1 MSKRKDS
8 QPADDQATIPPAC
21 FTPIVF
27 ADYVK
32 KLSPTEALVL
42 AIASCQNVEA
52 KRINPHFKSSY
63 FGLGDL
69 LDQVK
74 PAFAAYGLAFIQV
87 ANTSDER
94 ISIQTK
100 VVHIS
105 GHIFEFG
112 ELGIKGGGKLQD
124 TGSALTYLRR
134 YALATIA
141 GVATDLDD
149 DGNAAS
155 KPHPMDSKT
164 TQAIINAKPYQG
176 KPAAHEQLRQD
187 DKRITWYID
196 GLGELNPAQAKVA
209 AQILVHKGWLQEGES
224 LMDLPTIHQLEL
236 ITSPK
241 MCQAF
246 LKAINERVQANG

>member
-21 FTPIVF
+21 FTPMVF

-155 KPHPMDSKT
+155 KPQP
-164 TQAIINAKPYQG
+164 QAYSIQHKPYQA
-176 KPAAHEQLRQD
+176 KAAAPEQLRQD
-187 DKRITWYID
+187 DKRVTWYID

-236 ITSPK
+236 TTSPK

>member
-8 QPADDQATIPPAC
+8 QPAADQAT
-21 FTPIVF
+21 TPILTPVLLS
-27 ADYVK
+27 DEIR

-94 ISIQTK
+94 VSIQTK

-141 GVATDLDD
+141 GVATEMMDD

-155 KPHPMDSKT
+155 KPQPYS
-164 TQAIINAKPYQG
+164 QQPKPYQA
-176 KPAAHEQLRQD
+176 KPVAAEVSQAPHPL
-187 DKRITWYID
+187 WYFD
-196 GLGELNPAQAKVA
+196 SLGHLNPGQLKA
-209 AQILVHKGWLQEGES
+209 ADQILVQKGWLTEGDS
-224 LMDLPTIHQLEL
+224 LRNLQTIYQVDLT
-236 ITSPK
+236 TSPK

-246 LKAINERVQANG
+246 LKAINERAQANG

>member
-8 QPADDQATIPPAC
+8 QPAANQAIPSTI
-21 FTPIVF
+21 TPVLLSDEIR
-27 ADYVK
+27 
-32 KLSPTEALVL
+32 KLTPTEALIL
-42 AIASCQNVEA
+42 AIASCQNLEA

-69 LDQVK
+69 LAQVK
-74 PAFAAYGLAFIQV
+74 PSFAAYGLAFIQV

-134 YALATIA
+134 YAMATIA
-141 GVATDLDD
+141 GVAVDMDD

-155 KPHPMDSKT
+155 KPQPYG
-164 TQAIINAKPYQG
+164 QAKPYQA
-176 KPAAHEQLRQD
+176 KPAEAEARQAPHPL
-187 DKRITWYID
+187 WYFD
-196 GLGELNPAQAKVA
+196 SLGHLNPGQLKA
-209 AQILVHKGWLQEGES
+209 AEQILVQKGWLVEGDS
-224 LMDLPTIHQLEL
+224 LRDLQTIYQADL

-241 MCQAF
+241 LCQAF

>member
-8 QPADDQATIPPAC
+8 QAAADQPIIPTI
-21 FTPIVF
+21 TPVQIS
-27 ADYVK
+27 DEIR

-42 AIASCQNVEA
+42 AIASCENVEA

-69 LDQVK
+69 LAQVK
-74 PAFAAYGLAFIQV
+74 PSFAAYGLAFIQV

-134 YALATIA
+134 YAMATIA
-141 GVATDLDD
+141 GVAVDMDD

-155 KPHPMDSKT
+155 KPQPYG
-164 TQAIINAKPYQG
+164 QPKPYQQAG
-176 KPAAHEQLRQD
+176 AINAAIYPSPARKD
-187 DKRITWYID
+187 DKVVTWYVD
-196 GLGELNPAQAKVA
+196 GLGNLTPAQTKAA
-209 AQILVHKGWLQEGES
+209 AQILVQKGWLVDGET
-224 LMDLPTIHQLEL
+224 LEQLPTIHQLEL
-236 ITSPK
+236 TTSPK

>member
-8 QPADDQATIPPAC
+8 QPAADQATTPIIPPVLL
-21 FTPIVF
+21 PDEIR
-27 ADYVK
+27 

-141 GVATDLDD
+141 GVATDMDD

-155 KPHPMDSKT
+155 KP
-164 TQAIINAKPYQG
+164 QAYSSTAKPSPYQA
-176 KPAAHEQLRQD
+176 KPAAPVQLRQD
-187 DKRITWYID
+187 DKQATWYID
-196 GLGELNPAQAKVA
+196 GLGDLNPAQTKAA
-209 AQILVHKGWLQEGES
+209 AQILVQKGWLQEGES
-224 LMDLPTIHQLEL
+224 LMDLPAIHQLEL
-236 ITSPK
+236 TTSQK

>member
-8 QPADDQATIPPAC
+8 QAADDQPITPTITPALLSDE
-21 FTPIVF
+21 IR
-27 ADYVK
+27 

-42 AIASCQNVEA
+42 AIASCENVEA

-69 LDQVK
+69 LAQVK
-74 PAFAAYGLAFIQV
+74 PSFAAYGLAFIQV

-100 VVHIS
+100 VIHIS

-134 YALATIA
+134 YAMATIA
-141 GVATDLDD
+141 GVAVDMDD

-155 KPHPMDSKT
+155 KPQQYSQP
-164 TQAIINAKPYQG
+164 KPYQA
-176 KPAAHEQLRQD
+176 KPAAPAYVRQD
-187 DKRITWYID
+187 DKLVTWYVD
-196 GLGELNPAQAKVA
+196 GLGNLTPAQTKAA
-209 AQILVHKGWLQEGES
+209 AQILVQKGWLGDGES
-224 LMDLPTIHQLEL
+224 LEQLAPIHQVEL
-236 ITSPK
+236 TTSPK

>member
-8 QPADDQATIPPAC
+8 QAAADQPITPTI
-21 FTPIVF
+21 TPVQLSDEIR
-27 ADYVK
+27 

-42 AIASCQNVEA
+42 AIASCENVEA

-69 LDQVK
+69 LAQVK
-74 PAFAAYGLAFIQV
+74 PSFAAYGLAFIQV

-134 YALATIA
+134 YAMATIA
-141 GVATDLDD
+141 GVAVDMDD

-155 KPHPMDSKT
+155 KPQQYSQP
-164 TQAIINAKPYQG
+164 KPYQ
-176 KPAAHEQLRQD
+176 PAIAPAPLRKD
-187 DKRITWYID
+187 DKLVSWYVD
-196 GLGELNPAQAKVA
+196 GLGNLTPAQTKAA
-209 AQILVHKGWLQEGES
+209 AQILVQKGWLADGES
-224 LMDLPTIHQLEL
+224 LEQLAPIHQVEL

-246 LKAINERVQANG
+246 LKAINEKVQANG

>member
-8 QPADDQATIPPAC
+8 QPAADQATIPPAC

-42 AIASCQNVEA
+42 AIASCENVEA

-69 LDQVK
+69 LAQIK

-94 ISIQTK
+94 VSIQTK

-141 GVATDLDD
+141 GVATDMDD

-155 KPHPMDSKT
+155 KP
-164 TQAIINAKPYQG
+164 KPYSQQPMPYQA
-176 KPAAHEQLRQD
+176 KPAAAEAMPATHPL
-187 DKRITWYID
+187 WYFD
-196 GLGELNPAQAKVA
+196 SLGHLNPGQLKA
-209 AQILVHKGWLQEGES
+209 ADQILVQKGWLTEGDT
-224 LMDLPTIHQLEL
+224 LRNLQTIYQVDLT
-236 ITSPK
+236 TSPK

-246 LKAINERVQANG
+246 LKAINERAQANG

>member
-8 QPADDQATIPPAC
+8 QPAADQAIPSTI
-21 FTPIVF
+21 TPVLLSDEIR
-27 ADYVK
+27 
-32 KLSPTEALVL
+32 KLTPTEALVL
-42 AIASCQNVEA
+42 AIASCENVEA

-69 LDQVK
+69 LAQVK
-74 PAFAAYGLAFIQV
+74 PSFAAYGLAFIQV

-134 YALATIA
+134 YAMATIA
-141 GVATDLDD
+141 GVAVDMDD

-155 KPHPMDSKT
+155 KPQPYG
-164 TQAIINAKPYQG
+164 QAKPYQA
-176 KPAAHEQLRQD
+176 KPAASIYPSPVRQD
-187 DKRITWYID
+187 DKLVTWYVD
-196 GLGELNPAQAKVA
+196 GLGDLTPAQTKAA
-209 AQILVHKGWLQEGES
+209 AQILVHKGWLADGES
-224 LMDLPTIHQLEL
+224 LEQLPTIHQLEL

>member
-8 QPADDQATIPPAC
+8 QAAADQPIIPTI
-21 FTPIVF
+21 TPVQLSDEIR
-27 ADYVK
+27 

-42 AIASCQNVEA
+42 AIASCENVEA

-69 LDQVK
+69 LAQVK
-74 PAFAAYGLAFIQV
+74 PSFAAYGLAFIQV

-134 YALATIA
+134 YAMATIA
-141 GVATDLDD
+141 GVAVDMDD

-155 KPHPMDSKT
+155 KPQQYSQP
-164 TQAIINAKPYQG
+164 KPYQ
-176 KPAAHEQLRQD
+176 PAIAPAPLRKD
-187 DKRITWYID
+187 DKVVTWYVD
-196 GLGELNPAQAKVA
+196 GLGNLTPAQTKAA
-209 AQILVHKGWLQEGES
+209 AQILVQKGWLADGET
-224 LMDLPTIHQLEL
+224 LDQLAPIHQVEL
-236 ITSPK
+236 TTSPK